1 MAAKIISKAGAWYSY
16 REERLGQGR
25 ENTVAWLREHPA
37 LFADIEAQVRT
48 HYLSG
53 QAELPP
59 VSKRPAED
67 VAALTDDALTDDAVG
82 HDQ

>member
-1 MAAKIISKAGAWYSY
+1 MAAKIISQAGAWYSY

-25 ENTVAWLREHPA
+25 ENTVAWLRGHPA
-37 LFADIEAQVRT
+37 LFAELETQVRT

-59 VSKRPAED
+59 VCKRPPED
-67 VAALTDDALTDDAVG
+67 ATALMDESLSDESAGEDA
-82 HDQ
+82 